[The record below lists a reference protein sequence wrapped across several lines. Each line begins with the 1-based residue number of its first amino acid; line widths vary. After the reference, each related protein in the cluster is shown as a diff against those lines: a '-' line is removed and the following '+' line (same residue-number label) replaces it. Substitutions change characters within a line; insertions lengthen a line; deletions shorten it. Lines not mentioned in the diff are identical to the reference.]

1 MRQTTRTQQTL
12 TPFMRRKEHAI
23 YSETE
28 RQRIN
33 ASSRASASIT
43 NLGYVAAASS
53 DTTAR
58 MRELLATISNG
69 QIDADAMCAILYAAI
84 EYKHW
89 RKELNK
95 PNNYAQ
101 DGICRTRIGAIKDEY
116 TRLCTQYNINLKD
129 IEYYF
134 SNAQASFI

>member
-1 MRQTTRTQQTL
+1 MRQATTAQQTL

-33 ASSRASASIT
+33 LSMRAAASSS
-43 NLGYVAAASS
+43 NLGYAAAASS
-53 DTTAR
+53 DTTTR
-58 MRELLATISNG
+58 MRELLSTISNG
-69 QIDADAMCAILYAAI
+69 QIDADAMCAILYVAI

-95 PNNYAQ
+95 PNTYAQ

-116 TRLCTQYNINLKD
+116 ARLCTRYDINLKD

-134 SNAQASFI
+134 SQAQQSFI